1 MHMNATAKWNRLFAV
16 ISVCWAIV
24 SPLLLAAEADRRP
37 ELARRDCT
45 ETSFRLYGATD
56 SPRFDVNRYAAEA
69 DACNRSYNSD
79 SVRLPEVL
87 SAMVGRG
94 DRILGLAAWG
104 SLLIPLGFLLV
115 ISWGIRRFVN
125 WIRVGFA
132 GWTRNRKGAEAGHL
146 DEPRSVPS

>member
-1 MHMNATAKWNRLFAV
+1 MHMNATAKWNWLFAV

-94 DRILGLAAWG
+94 DRILGLCSVGITADSARFLVG
-104 SLLIPLGFLLV
+104 DLLGHKTLCKLDQ
-115 ISWGIRRFVN
+115 SWLCR
-125 WIRVGFA
+125 
-132 GWTRNRKGAEAGHL
+132 L
-146 DEPRSVPS
+146 DEEPKRSRGWPSG

>member
-1 MHMNATAKWNRLFAV
+1 MRVNATSKWNRLFAV
-16 ISVCWAIV
+16 IAVCWAIV

-45 ETSFRLYGATD
+45 ETSYRLYGATD
-56 SPRFDVNRYAAEA
+56 SPHFDLNTYAAEA
-69 DACNRSYNSD
+69 EACNRSYNSD
-79 SVRLPEVL
+79 SVRLPKVL

-104 SLLIPLGFLLV
+104 LLLIPLGFLLV

-125 WIRVGFA
+125 WIRVFFA

-146 DEPRSVPS
+146 DEPRSVLS

>member
-1 MHMNATAKWNRLFAV
+1 MHVNATAKWNRLFAV

-69 DACNRSYNSD
+69 DACSRSYHSD

-87 SAMVGRG
+87 GAMVGRG

-104 SLLIPLGFLLV
+104 LLLIPLGFLLV